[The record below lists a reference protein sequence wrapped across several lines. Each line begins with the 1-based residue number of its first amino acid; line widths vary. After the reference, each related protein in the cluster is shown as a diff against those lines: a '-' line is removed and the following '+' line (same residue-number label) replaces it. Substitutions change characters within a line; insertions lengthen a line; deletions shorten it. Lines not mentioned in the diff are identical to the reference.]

1 MQFIVIRILKDKK
14 KCIKTKCEVFLN
26 KIVLEGNYEFPT
38 MDLLR
43 VRLVFVKESWDI
55 RISLNIMRSTQV
67 FNEVLYKNSYFILK
81 RYLIKNV
88 ENGFWQNKF
97 LIMFSDYTCE
107 FSKMDSYYVT
117 VISGRRSWGTIG
129 RIKYSDCIR
138 DV

>member
-1 MQFIVIRILKDKK
+1 
-14 KCIKTKCEVFLN
+14 
-26 KIVLEGNYEFPT
+26 

-43 VRLVFVKESWDI
+43 VTLVSVKESWGI

-67 FNEVLYKNSYFILK
+67 FNEVLYKSSYFILK

-88 ENGFWQNKF
+88 ENGFRENKF

-107 FSKMDSYYVT
+107 FPKMDSYYVT
-117 VISGRRSWGTIG
+117 VVSGRKSWGTIC
-129 RIKYSDCIR
+129 RIKYFDCIR